1 MIKQVQ
7 NSRLDHFKRGNES
20 FSPSFKIK
28 VLHLK
33 SLKVIREN
41 GIKKSPWRGIG
52 AQNNSTSWHECDTNC
67 DTLQIIRDTAYNF

>member
-20 FSPSFKIK
+20 FPPSFKIK

-33 SLKVIREN
+33 SLKVIRKN
-41 GIKKSPWRGIG
+41 GIKKSPWRCISL
-52 AQNNSTSWHECDTNC
+52 QNYCTELRVCATNC
-67 DTLQIIRDTAYNF
+67 DTLQIICDTAYNF